1 MNLKE
6 LHVFDPNTKDQ
17 WLKAIQKELGE
28 RSLESLQWSPEP
40 GIEMEPY
47 YTQTPNAAESA
58 LGVFPFHIHQQVT
71 ADGPE
76 AARAQALMCLAGGAQ
91 SIGFLQAPESHE
103 MDASLAEI
111 EWPYIQLHWQNWP
124 LTMSYAETLH
134 QYVDQRGWL
143 SNTLQ
148 GLLGNEASMLWSD
161 NWDVETV
168 RYYQKAFPRCR
179 LFYIDGVAL
188 ARTGASAVMQVAAIL
203 AQAQEALHRLIS
215 AGFTI
220 DEASAML
227 QIQTSAD
234 TSYFLEIT
242 KIRVI
247 RHLYAELVA
256 NYNPEHACSQ
266 SIFIHAV
273 TGITSYA
280 TTDTNTNLLRATTA
294 AMSAAIGQASSI
306 EVQPHDA
313 AADPVQSMRWARNI
327 LHLLREESY
336 MDSALHAAQGSYYLE
351 HMFSQMATQAWQ
363 SLVQMEEQGGWTVQA
378 SEWMNAAHAMGASAE
393 QAIASGQK
401 IRVGVNKYQAK
412 GNAKS

>member
-47 YTQTPNAAESA
+47 YTHATSSAEAA

-71 ADGPE
+71 ADGAE
-76 AARAQALMCLAGGAQ
+76 AARTQALMCLAGGAQ
-91 SIGFLQAPESHE
+91 SIGFLQAPEPHE

-111 EWPYIQLHWQNWP
+111 EWPYIQLHWQNIP
-124 LTMSYAETLH
+124 LTISYAKSLH
-134 QYVDQRGWL
+134 AYADQRGWQ

-148 GLLGNEASMLWSD
+148 GLLGNDARILWSD
-161 NWDVETV
+161 NWDVEAV
-168 RYYQKAFPRCR
+168 RYYQQAFPRCR

-203 AQAQEALHRLIS
+203 GQAQEALFRLTS

-227 QIQTSAD
+227 QIQTSSD

-247 RHLYAELVA
+247 RHLFAELVA
-256 NYNPEHACSQ
+256 SYAPEHACSQ

-273 TGITSYA
+273 TGVTSYS

-306 EVQPHDA
+306 EVQPHDPT
-313 AADPVQSMRWARNI
+313 ADPVHALRWARNI
-327 LHLLREESY
+327 LHLLREESC

-351 HMFSQMATQAWQ
+351 HMFGQMAEQAWN
-363 SLVQMEEQGGWTVQA
+363 SLVEMEEHGGWTMQETA
-378 SEWMNAAHAMGASAE
+378 WQKAAQTIGASTE
-393 QAIASGQK
+393 EAIRSGQK
-401 IRVGVNKYQAK
+401 IRVGVNKYQVKA
-412 GNAKS
+412 NAKS

>member
-47 YTQTPNAAESA
+47 YTHATSSAEAA

-71 ADGPE
+71 ASGAE
-76 AARAQALMCLAGGAQ
+76 GARAQAITCLEGGAQ
-91 SIGFLQAPESHE
+91 SIGFTQAPEPHE

-134 QYVDQRGWL
+134 LYVNQRGWL
-143 SNTLQ
+143 SNALQ
-148 GLLGNEASMLWSD
+148 GLLGNEAGMLW
-161 NWDVETV
+161 NENLDVETV

-336 MDSALHAAQGSYYLE
+336 IDSALHAAQGSYYLE

-363 SLVQMEEQGGWTVQA
+363 SLVQLEAQRGWTVQA
-378 SEWMNAAHAMGASAE
+378 SEWMNVAHAMGASAE